1 MWGLH
6 HNTHMKV
13 FHRFVHMAAPPQG
26 RVLDRLNYVKYFLL
40 YASYKLNMTLI
51 LRTGAIS
58 YNS

>member
-6 HNTHMKV
+6 HNTLMKV

-40 YASYKLNMTLI
+40 HASYKLNMTLI
-51 LRTGAIS
+51 LRTGA
-58 YNS
+58 Y